1 MFEIER
7 ELLGNGY
14 RYIIG
19 VDEAGRGALCGDV
32 VAAAACVDLE
42 NMIEG
47 IKDSKLI
54 SEKKREKFYDQ
65 LVETAIGY
73 GIGRKNSQIVD
84 EINIKN
90 ATIAAMEEA
99 VANCVAMLLEKGVSP
114 DIILIDAERINSE
127 IETMSVVKGDQLCYS
142 ISCASI
148 LAKVYRDRLCA
159 DWHEA
164 YPEYGIDRHKGYGT
178 SVHRHAIL
186 EHGPSPIHRR
196 TFIKNAK
203 NWK

>member
-42 NMIEG
+42 SMIEG

-65 LVETAIGY
+65 LVDSAIGY
-73 GIGRKNSQIVD
+73 GIGRKNSKIVD

-90 ATIAAMEEA
+90 ATIVAMEEA
-99 VANCVAMLLEKGVSP
+99 VANCVAMLLEKGISP
-114 DIILIDAERINSE
+114 DVILVDAERINSE
-127 IETMSVVKGDQLCYS
+127 IETISVVKGDQLCYS

-148 LAKVYRDRLCA
+148 LAKVYRDRLCV
-159 DWHEA
+159 DWHET